1 MELTK
6 YNTKGILTMKVKI
19 ITDSNSGILQSEAKD
34 LGIFVI
40 PMPFTI
46 DMEEYLE
53 EISISQEEFYQ
64 KLAMDAEVTTSQP
77 SRYYLEEL
85 WEEQLKDADEIVY
98 IPMTSGLSKTCEN
111 AINYAEKFD
120 GKVQVVDNKRIS
132 VVMKTSV
139 FEAIE
144 YAKQGLSAKEI
155 KEKLESE
162 KDKSSI
168 YITMGVLKYLKK
180 GGRISPA
187 AAALGSMLKVK
198 PILMSRGENFEKFAV
213 ALSIGQAKKKM
224 LEQVIKEINGEF
236 KEDYLAGKMVVSV
249 AHTEN
254 EKEALKFKEE
264 IIKVLPD
271 VKFRFVDP
279 LSLSVSCHI
288 GPGALAIAICKD
300 NLA

>member
-1 MELTK
+1 MR
-6 YNTKGILTMKVKI
+6 KVKI
-19 ITDSNSGILQSEAKD
+19 ITDSNSGLLQAEAKE
-34 LGIFVI
+34 LGVFVI
-40 PMPFTI
+40 PMPFTVN
-46 DMEEYLE
+46 MEEYLE
-53 EISISQEEFYQ
+53 EISITQDEFYE
-64 KLAMDAEVTTSQP
+64 KLALDAEVTTSQP

-85 WEEQLKDADEIVY
+85 WEENLKDAEEILY

-111 AINYAEKFD
+111 AINYAEKFN
-120 GKVQVVDNKRIS
+120 GRVQVVDNKRIS
-132 VVMKTSV
+132 VVLKSSI

-144 YAKQGLSAKEI
+144 YANQGLSAKEI
-155 KEKLESE
+155 KEKLESD

-198 PILMSRGENFEKFAV
+198 PILYSRGENFEKFAV
-213 ALSIGQAKKKM
+213 ALSLGQAKKKM
-224 LEQVIKEINGEF
+224 LEQIVKELNGEF
-236 KEDYLAGKMVVSV
+236 KEDYLAGKMVISV
-249 AHTEN
+249 AHTQN
-254 EKEALKFKEE
+254 EKEALKLKEE
-264 IIKVLPD
+264 ILRTIPN

-300 NLA
+300 NFA